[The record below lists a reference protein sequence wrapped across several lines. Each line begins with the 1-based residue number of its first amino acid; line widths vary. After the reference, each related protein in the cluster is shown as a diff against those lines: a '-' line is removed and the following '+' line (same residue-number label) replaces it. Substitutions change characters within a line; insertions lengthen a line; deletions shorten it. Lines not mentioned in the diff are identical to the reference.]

1 MRIFYFFL
9 FLFSI
14 SLFSQEK
21 DTSSVKSIKADIS
34 LYKIYNLKKDTIVVD
49 TSLTIADEYKYNYL
63 RKDNFGLLPFAN
75 EGFLYTQL
83 DFSKKKT
90 FIFPQFG
97 FHAKQVAYLD
107 VNEISYYSVPTPLTD
122 IYFKTVMRQGQSL
135 DALLSLNTQK
145 NLNFTVAY
153 KAIRSVGDYF
163 NSLTSSGHFRFTTS
177 YFAPNKKYFLNAH
190 FVGQDILNQESGGIK
205 DVSQFESNEPSFKQR
220 ERLDVYFDNASSKLK
235 GNRFFIDHNYKLKDS
250 NSLVFKHQA
259 FYEYKF
265 YEFLQPTPS
274 SRLGVPDNGASINN
288 KTRFDVFYNKVGV
301 SFLTKK
307 IGELNFFIDNYVYN
321 QFYVTNSLTAI
332 ALNLPNNLHSRVNTV
347 GAQYDF
353 FHSKWKFNILAQNAF
368 TDRKTSNFEVTAK
381 YNWNVFSS
389 IEIKAQQNSKL
400 PDNIYLFAQ
409 SSYDK
414 YNWSNSFKNE
424 KESSLKVL
432 ATTKWLNLSA
442 QYSIY
447 NDKLYFYNDYEKID
461 TLYVSPKQYAKS
473 IQYYNVEISKE
484 FKFKK
489 FGLDNRI
496 KFQDVKQDDKVVN
509 VPSVITRNTLYYTD
523 HVFRKAMLIQTGLTF
538 NYFSKYYADDYNPI
552 LGDFFVQRQTK
563 IGGFPMLDFF
573 VNARVRQVRIY
584 LKAEHFNA
592 LFGDRN
598 YYNTPNYPYRDFK
611 VRFGL
616 EWNFFK

>member
-1 MRIFYFFL
+1 MKYLTGLIVFISFF
-9 FLFSI
+9 S
-14 SLFSQEK
+14 FSQESDTTKNKSVSARIELYKKYTLEK
-21 DTSSVKSIKADIS
+21 DTVFI
-34 LYKIYNLKKDTIVVD
+34 D
-49 TSLTIADEYKYNYL
+49 TSLTIHDEYQYNYL
-63 RKDNFGLLPFAN
+63 RKDIFGLLPFAN
-75 EGFLYTQL
+75 EGYLYTNL
-83 DFSKKKT
+83 DYSRQTKSFYS
-90 FIFPQFG
+90 QFG
-97 FHAKQVAYLD
+97 FKAKHISYL
-107 VNEISYYSVPTPLTD
+107 NENDINYYSVPTPLTD
-122 IYFKTVMRQGQSL
+122 LYFKTVMRQGQSL
-135 DALLSLNTQK
+135 DAFFTINTQP
-145 NLNFTVAY
+145 NLNFSIAY
-153 KAIRSVGDYF
+153 KAIRSIGDYY
-163 NSLTSSGHFRFTTS
+163 NNLTSSGHFRFTSS
-177 YFAPNKKYFLNAH
+177 YFSPNKKYFLNTH
-190 FVGQDILNQESGGIK
+190 FTGQDIYNQENGGIV
-205 DVSQFESNEPSFKQR
+205 DLVQFTSNDPAFTQR
-220 ERLDVYFDNASSKLK
+220 ERMDVYFNDASSKLK
-235 GNRFFIDHNYKLKDS
+235 GNRFFIDHNYKFNES

-265 YEFLQPTPS
+265 YEFLQSTPS
-274 SRLGVPDNGASINN
+274 SRLGTPDNGGTINN
-288 KTRFDVFYNKVGV
+288 KTRFDVFYNKIGV
-301 SFLTKK
+301 SFLTNKL
-307 IGELNFFIDNYVYN
+307 GELNFFIDNYVYN
-321 QFYVTNSLTAI
+321 QFYVINSFTAI
-332 ALNLPNNLHSRVNTV
+332 ALNLPSNLHNRVNTV
-347 GAQYDF
+347 GAHYDF
-353 FHSKWKFNILAQNAF
+353 FHSKWKFNILAQNAIS
-368 TDRKTSNFEVTAK
+368 DRKTSNFEATAK
-381 YNWNVFSS
+381 YNWNVFNS

-400 PDNIYLFAQ
+400 PDNIYLFSQ

-414 YNWSNSFKNE
+414 YNWSNNFKNE

-442 QYSIY
+442 QYSLY

-484 FKFKK
+484 FKFRK

-496 KFQDVKQDDKVVN
+496 KYQDVKQDDKVVN
-509 VPSVITRNTLYYTD
+509 VPSLITRNTLYYTD
-523 HVFRKAMLIQTGLTF
+523 HVFRNAMLIQTGVTL

-552 LGDFFVQRQTK
+552 LGDFFIQRQTK